1 MGKETLFIGFLFI
14 GLGFL
19 FIYNNKN
26 IAKGASK
33 LYKKLYT
40 EKNLRVMFKAAGII
54 LVLGG
59 ILLIFFK

>member
-1 MGKETLFIGFLFI
+1 MNKETLFIGIGLI

-19 FIYNNKN
+19 FVFNNKN

-33 LYKKLYT
+33 FYAKFYT
-40 EKNLRVMFKAAGII
+40 EKNLRVMFRAVGII
-54 LVLGG
+54 LALAG